1 MGYQFDWG
9 VIVREPYWHW
19 LLNGFIKTL
28 ILGSIS
34 WGIALVLGIIIGT
47 IRTLPYKLARA
58 IGKAY
63 VEFFRNIP
71 LIVQL
76 FFWYYVIPPMI
87 GQWFNRSSHLSWIMA
102 IFGLGVYTAS
112 RVGEHIRS
120 GLNSVPKGQR
130 HAAFSTGLSETQL
143 YRHII
148 IPYGFRLMIPPI
160 TTEFLTIFK
169 NSALAMTIG
178 VMELSG
184 YSYKIGTWTFHSFE
198 AITAAV
204 GGYLLIGLTIIGF
217 MGWVE
222 EKLRIPGFMER
233 G

>member
-34 WGIALVLGIIIGT
+34 WGIALFLGVIIGT
-47 IRTLPYKLARA
+47 IRTLPLKLARA
-58 IGKAY
+58 IGKTY

-71 LIVQL
+71 LLVQL
-76 FFWYYVIPPMI
+76 FFWYYVIPPMV
-87 GQWFNRSSHLSWIMA
+87 GQWFNRMQNLPWIMA

-112 RVGEHIRS
+112 RVAEHFRS

-130 HAAFSTGLSETQL
+130 HAGLSTGLTNFQL
-143 YRHII
+143 YRHVI

-178 VMELSG
+178 VLELSG
-184 YSYKIGTWTFHSFE
+184 QSYKIGTWTFHSFE
-198 AITAAV
+198 SITAAV
-204 GGYLLIGLTIIGF
+204 GGYLIIGFTVIVF

-222 EKLRIPGFMER
+222 KKLKIPGLLGGE
-233 G
+233 